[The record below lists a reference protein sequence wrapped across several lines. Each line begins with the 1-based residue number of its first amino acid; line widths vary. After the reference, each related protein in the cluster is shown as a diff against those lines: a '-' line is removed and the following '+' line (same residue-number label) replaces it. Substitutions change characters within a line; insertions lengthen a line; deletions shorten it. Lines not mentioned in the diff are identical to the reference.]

1 MDKDKLKILAT
12 EAMPHVEIERLKIER
27 VKLEAIPEPEK
38 KASVFEGAIK
48 EMEKALQAELNQ
60 VCANIVQTSNQNIA
74 SAYNENDLLKQAQ
87 TLYRKEAMKLAPPY
101 LMLQA
106 LPLFKQN
113 LEHAA
118 YSYDVGQWSNRFN
131 DIDGKIQSWLA
142 KIPEPF
148 SPEKINIIT
157 VEKMIPGNK
166 HLRWPVDRCKQV
178 DGKWAD
184 SWLTDFLHSKPILF
198 DSPQYKEKLIEFYK
212 TVYLGEAQKDE
223 KAATQQAIEEEKAIE
238 RAKQE
243 QPYQECETTIP
254 AQEMQLFYEDGLLRN
269 PKPELKVRR

>member
-1 MDKDKLKILAT
+1 MDDKLKILAT
-12 EAMPHVEIERLKIER
+12 EAMPHVEIERLRMER
-27 VKLEAIPEPEK
+27 LKLEAIPEPEK
-38 KASVFEGAIK
+38 KLAIFEGAIK

-60 VCANIVQTSNQNIA
+60 VCANIVQTANQNIA
-74 SAYNENDLLKQAQ
+74 AAYNEDDLLKQAQ
-87 TLYRKEAMKLAPPY
+87 TIYRKEAMKLAPPY

-106 LPLFKQN
+106 LPMFKQN

-131 DIDGKIQSWLA
+131 DIDGKIASWRA
-142 KIPEPF
+142 KIAKSFDP
-148 SPEKINIIT
+148 SLINIET
-157 VEKMIPGNK
+157 CEKLIPGNK
-166 HLRWPVDRCKQV
+166 QLRWPVDRCKQI
-178 DGKWAD
+178 DAKWVD

-198 DSPQYKEKLIEFYK
+198 DSPQYADKLIEFYK
-212 TVYLGEAQKDE
+212 TVYLVESQKDE

-269 PKPELKVRR
+269 PIEALKVRR